1 MFSAD
6 WSLSERVH
14 APMREQV
21 EIPVSDGITL
31 SAVITRPESGG
42 PVPAIVAAHAYSSE
56 DQFMPMRPPGAL
68 RNYLNW
74 NRPRKLTIGPPVYL
88 DRP

>member
-1 MFSAD
+1 MID
-6 WSLSERVH
+6 LRK
-14 APMREQV
+14 
-21 EIPVSDGITL
+21 
-31 SAVITRPESGG
+31 TRTRAICA
-42 PVPAIVAAHAYSSE
+42 AIVAAHAYSSE